1 MNCLWNFFENADELA
16 YVSDMDSYEIL
27 YMNHSTLEAYGVSS
41 VDAFKGR
48 HCYEVL
54 YGNNSP
60 CVICHSERLREG
72 KYLKQKF
79 FNPLLDRYFLLMDTI
94 VRKNGIRCRFEL
106 AIDISEYEN
115 TRREDIEARINEG
128 IRYAICE
135 PDPNTSIH
143 IILEFLGKAL
153 NAERAYIVERS
164 ASGGKKHTYVWA
176 VTDLILEG
184 NGSQNPSGEILENGY
199 CFFSK
204 NPNSIFICDDVE
216 KMRYSSPSQ
225 YRVLKRQ
232 NIHSIVIVPLYDGC
246 RIIGFYGID
255 NPPKQ
260 DLNCI
265 RNMFQ
270 IVGGFISSML
280 KRRDIMGQLS
290 EMSLSDQLTLLG
302 NRYAMNEYIAG
313 IKNAKSLGVVF
324 CDITGL
330 KIINDTMGHKAGDE
344 LICRT
349 VECLKYALGDYGL
362 FRIGGDE
369 LLALC
374 VNIEENILQE
384 RITLL
389 REKAAQNS
397 VNLAVGAVWEAQC
410 RDNLQGLIDKAEKLM
425 YKEKREYY
433 QRTGIDRRR

>member
-1 MNCLWNFFENADELA
+1 M
-16 YVSDMDSYEIL
+16 
-27 YMNHSTLEAYGVSS
+27 
-41 VDAFKGR
+41 
-48 HCYEVL
+48 
-54 YGNNSP
+54 
-60 CVICHSERLREG
+60 
-72 KYLKQKF
+72 
-79 FNPLLDRYFLLMDTI
+79 
-94 VRKNGIRCRFEL
+94 
-106 AIDISEYEN
+106 
-115 TRREDIEARINEG
+115 
-128 IRYAICE
+128 
-135 PDPNTSIH
+135 
-143 IILEFLGKAL
+143 ILE
-153 NAERAYIVERS
+153 E
-164 ASGGKKHTYVWA
+164 
-176 VTDLILEG
+176 

-216 KMRYSSPSQ
+216 KMRYSSPPQ

-232 NIHSIVIVPLYDGC
+232 NIHSIVIVALYDGC

-349 VECLKYALGDYGL
+349 AECLKYALGDYRL
-362 FRIGGDE
+362 FRIG
-369 LLALC
+369 
-374 VNIEENILQE
+374 
-384 RITLL
+384 
-389 REKAAQNS
+389 
-397 VNLAVGAVWEAQC
+397 
-410 RDNLQGLIDKAEKLM
+410 
-425 YKEKREYY
+425 
-433 QRTGIDRRR
+433 